1 MRFDRAVA
9 EVSRLGHVNAAAA
22 AGVMQLRCNLDREG
36 NSQNGYPARER
47 WAEREIGV

>member
-22 AGVMQLRCNLDREG
+22 AGVMQLRCDLDRKGELTEWISSAWTLG
-36 NSQNGYPARER
+36 GED
-47 WAEREIGV
+47 EV